1 MLEKR
6 RRFRPFHPP
15 PYGIHDSTA
24 DRTTAL
30 IETKPIRQVELAG
43 DSGDLYPRITQL
55 EEPLLE
61 DHTQDFVAQQPRRA
75 LLAQRRPEQI
85 AARAIQEFPLARDLR
100 EFEQVQRAVQYT
112 AAIPLI
118 HMEPDFTVQGR
129 KARMRRAT
137 GLDIVLLAVRMR
149 RL

>member
-1 MLEKR
+1 MSLPCVSGGKPLLEKR

-55 EEPLLE
+55 EEPLLKI
-61 DHTQDFVAQQPRRA
+61 TRKTLSRSSP
-75 LLAQRRPEQI
+75 
-85 AARAIQEFPLARDLR
+85 AARSSLNAAPSRLR
-100 EFEQVQRAVQYT
+100 LGRVRSSPSPGICGNSNKSKEPSTASMANRRGGMAVHLTQN
-112 AAIPLI
+112 
-118 HMEPDFTVQGR
+118 R
-129 KARMRRAT
+129 K
-137 GLDIVLLAVRMR
+137 
-149 RL
+149 

>member
-1 MLEKR
+1 MSILVVSGGKPLLEKR

-15 PYGIHDSTA
+15 PYGIHHSTA

-85 AARAIQEFPLARDLR
+85 AARASQEFPLARDLR
-100 EFEQVQRAVQYT
+100 EFEQVQRAVT
-112 AAIPLI
+112 ASMANRRGGMAVHL
-118 HMEPDFTVQGR
+118 TQNR
-129 KARMRRAT
+129 K
-137 GLDIVLLAVRMR
+137 
-149 RL
+149 